1 MIWLSRIGA
10 TSGIGVFNAE
20 AGVKVRLGGAALRA
34 VGADCGR
41 RGAGFLYS
49 QLYGREAAGTPTPAG
64 GGISLV
70 ELVRHDHAVFG
81 ALQTPPG
88 QKRQPH
94 TCQLTRGRRS
104 SCHGIGKRFRRPFNS
119 SLPADTR
126 SRVRECFPTTLTMFL
141 RPMKKSN
148 VSTSGQPQWVN
159 VYAPS
164 RLVRLHFVAAVDT
177 KKADGRVRL
186 VSARS
191 ALHAW
196 AGTKVAGETR

>member
-1 MIWLSRIGA
+1 MLKLVSRFVLEVLPYVLSALIA
-10 TSGIGVFNAE
+10 AVVVPELSLF
-20 AGVKVRLGGAALRA
+20 AALRKGSGWHA
-34 VGADCGR
+34 NPSWWRDQPRRTGPTRPCRIWGAPD
-41 RGAGFLYS
+41 A
-49 QLYGREAAGTPTPAG
+49 
-64 GGISLV
+64 
-70 ELVRHDHAVFG
+70 
-81 ALQTPPG
+81 PG

-126 SRVRECFPTTLTMFL
+126 SRVRECFLTTLTMFS
-141 RPMKKSN
+141 RPIKKSN
-148 VSTSGQPQWVN
+148 VSTSGQQQWVN

-177 KKADGRVRL
+177 KKTDGRVRL
-186 VSARS
+186 VSART

-196 AGTKVAGETR
+196 AGAKVAGETR